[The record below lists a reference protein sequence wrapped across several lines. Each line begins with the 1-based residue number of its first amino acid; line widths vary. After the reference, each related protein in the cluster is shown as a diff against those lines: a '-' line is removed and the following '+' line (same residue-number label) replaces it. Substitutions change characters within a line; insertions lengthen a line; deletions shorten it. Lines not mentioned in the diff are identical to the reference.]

1 MNETD
6 ERALRARCRQLWLAL
21 QVQSSVETHQV
32 DRLMQF
38 AKGEQ
43 ARGLR
48 EVAITLEKAAQTSII
63 AEIPML
69 VWAAVF
75 RDQADALTESCEAG
89 MKGKVMR

>member
-32 DRLMQF
+32 VRLMQF

-63 AEIPML
+63 AEIPLL
-69 VWAAVF
+69 VQAAVV
-75 RDQADALTESCEAG
+75 RDQAAALEQKEEKPC
-89 MKGKVMR
+89 